1 MTEQSK
7 KVLDGM
13 QVRKSKKQKAS
24 FRAWLCGELEAAGY
38 APREIGRAHV

>member
-13 QVRKSKKQKAS
+13 QVRKSKKQKAA
-24 FRAWLCGELEAAGY
+24 FRAPLCGQLQQAG
-38 APREIGRAHV
+38 